1 MTVRDDEA
9 EAPTL
14 VGGAGDELR
23 PGQRFAKRYVIER
36 PLGKGGMGMVWAVL
50 DTELGER
57 VALKTMRADF
67 SEVPDAVERFR
78 REVRL
83 ARRVT
88 HPNVARIY
96 DIGECAKTHYL
107 TMELVDGANLSE
119 RRHTDEEWPLRR
131 TLELK

>member
-1 MTVRDDEA
+1 MVRDDEV

-14 VGGAGDELR
+14 VGAAGDDLR

-57 VALKTMRADF
+57 VALKTMRADY
-67 SEVPDAVERFR
+67 SGIADAVERFR

-96 DIGECAKTHYL
+96 DIGEWAGTHYL

-119 RRHTDEEWPLRR
+119 RRHARR
-131 TLELK
+131 ELAARRARST